1 MPSIRERT
9 VAEGRGVRAERDL
22 AEAASDFYLLELL
35 NARGDPDAARMLA
48 KLEARLAREFA
59 CYLDMA
65 IGGEL
70 RYAIKHLGKEALPAE
85 LACFFREIHPAE
97 RGKAW
102 LVWNVIRRALGL
114 RALELAAELFR
125 TPGWRENFGGEAW
138 AVVARL
144 LKDHLKGRVIARTF
158 VDQCFSLEHNTG
170 SVFNKLYDTS
180 TLGGILEAQGA
191 DDYGALLRQ
200 ASDSVRRGWRLHEWR
215 RRQEHDPTWLGV
227 QMLDTYDE
235 LVGEVTDDDE

>member
-1 MPSIRERT
+1 MPSIMERT

-22 AEAASDFYLLELL
+22 AEAASDFYLLEALS
-35 NARGDPDAARMLA
+35 AQGDPNATGMLA
-48 KLEARLAREFA
+48 RLEERLAREFA
-59 CYLDMA
+59 CYLDVA

-85 LACFFREIHPAE
+85 LACFFREINPVE
-97 RGKAW
+97 RGMAW
-102 LVWNVIRRALGL
+102 VVWNVVRRVLGP

-138 AVVARL
+138 ALVARL
-144 LKDHLKGRVIARTF
+144 LKDHLEGRVIARTF

-180 TLGGILEAQGA
+180 TLAGILEAQCR
-191 DDYGALLRQ
+191 DDYGTLLRH
-200 ASDSVRRGWRLHEWR
+200 ASEAVRRCRRRHEWR
-215 RRQEHDPTWLGV
+215 RRQEYDPIWLGV
-227 QMLDTYDE
+227 QVLDTYEE
-235 LVGEVTDDDE
+235 LVGEVEGDD